1 MIVQRAATL
10 VNRALAVRPWKVE
23 LSPLA
28 IEALLEHKRKALA
41 LGRTDGFVFRT
52 VTGLPIRRGAFYQDE
67 FKPLLKQAGLP
78 KTRFHDLRH
87 TAATLLLAAGEH
99 RKIVQELFGRSNI
112 AMTLGTYSH
121 ILPTMQRQAI
131 DRLGAMLSTAA
142 GQFINA
148 RGRLSRGV
156 SAAARSKTPL
166 AHRLIEIPLDRAAPW
181 SVLWIASDTV
191 IVSVT
196 SPFGVLREN
205 RGRSMRVASMF
216 KSTAI
221 PGGRLTLA
229 ALWLHF
235 ARPKCDG
242 VK

>member
-10 VNRALAVRPWKVE
+10 VNRALAVRPRKVE

-28 IEALLEHKRKALA
+28 VEALLEHKRKALA

-78 KTRFHDLRH
+78 KATRFHDLRH

-131 DRLGAMLSTAA
+131 DRLG
-142 GQFINA
+142 
-148 RGRLSRGV
+148 RLVHKR
-156 SAAARSKTPL
+156 
-166 AHRLIEIPLDRAAPW
+166 
-181 SVLWIASDTV
+181 
-191 IVSVT
+191 
-196 SPFGVLREN
+196 
-205 RGRSMRVASMF
+205 
-216 KSTAI
+216 
-221 PGGRLTLA
+221 
-229 ALWLHF
+229 
-235 ARPKCDG
+235 
-242 VK
+242 